1 MSRWIPAIAEM
12 PRDAGVRSK
21 VAEVRRPA
29 HRGLWRTHDP
39 TQPRGRSARRKERAG
54 SGGRESSARRSAI
67 ASRRIAHTAS
77 SSPQKL
83 DDPTF
88 LFFFFSPFFFD
99 RTLFD
104 RWYLSFRE
112 MQHIFER
119 RDRRDFYFGVIFL
132 FRFFF
137 FFVSKVE
144 GENSWKSCLR
154 KEVKKIGKKEVAR
167 REAFFFFGNSKVSN
181 RNLWKEIGARR
192 ILMRLVKKRRED
204 KKLNSSTLYV
214 YSKLRYRACF

>member
-88 LFFFFSPFFFD
+88 SFFFFPLFFSIVRFSTGD
-99 RTLFD
+99 IFRFVKCNTFSNDEIDEIFILV
-104 RWYLSFRE
+104 LSFS
-112 MQHIFER
+112 F
-119 RDRRDFYFGVIFL
+119 V
-132 FRFFF
+132 FF

-154 KEVKKIGKKEVAR
+154 KEVKRIGKKEVAR
-167 REAFFFFGNSKVSN
+167 REAFFFF
-181 RNLWKEIGARR
+181 WKFQSFESYRVIY
-192 ILMRLVKKRRED
+192 E
-204 KKLNSSTLYV
+204 KKLEQGE
-214 YSKLRYRACF
+214 F